1 MTLDLKVNKD
11 KVRADEGIV
20 YVDGAPHDAKTAKWI
35 QKAKTIHGDKYDY
48 TDTVYTAA
56 KEKLRYRC
64 PIHGEIEQRAAAH
77 TNEKKGCKQ
86 CARADYTLEYFKARA
101 IEVHGDTYDYDKVK
115 EDLKSSD
122 PVEIICK
129 EHGEFT
135 QIANNHL
142 RGHGCQICANQAT
155 SKTRGK
161 STETFIEEARKL
173 HGHKYGYDDVSY
185 EKRTT
190 KVPIKCGIHGIFYQS
205 PARHLA
211 GQGCPKCG
219 TQKMMENPNWKAV
232 MSSWSYSDW
241 EKAGNASPNFE
252 GFSLY
257 IIKCTGNGEEFIKI
271 GKTYVGTAKRFS
283 NASAMPYKY
292 KVVTQVY
299 HNAYAIS
306 KLEEKIKRALKE
318 YKYNPKRDF
327 GGKEEC
333 LTMEALD
340 KAIEMAEK

>member
-1 MTLDLKVNKD
+1 MDIGLDLRVNKKNTGD
-11 KVRADEGIV
+11 DPGIV
-20 YVDGAPHDAKTAKWI
+20 YVDGAPHDAKTAKW
-35 QKAKTIHGDKYDY
+35 
-48 TDTVYTAA
+48 
-56 KEKLRYRC
+56 
-64 PIHGEIEQRAAAH
+64 
-77 TNEKKGCKQ
+77 
-86 CARADYTLEYFKARA
+86 
-101 IEVHGDTYDYDKVK
+101 
-115 EDLKSSD
+115 
-122 PVEIICK
+122 
-129 EHGEFT
+129 
-135 QIANNHL
+135 
-142 RGHGCQICANQAT
+142 
-155 SKTRGK
+155 
-161 STETFIEEARKL
+161 
-173 HGHKYGYDDVSY
+173 
-185 EKRTT
+185 
-190 KVPIKCGIHGIFYQS
+190 
-205 PARHLA
+205 
-211 GQGCPKCG
+211 
-219 TQKMMENPNWKAV
+219 KAV
-232 MSSWSYSDW
+232 MSSWGYSDW